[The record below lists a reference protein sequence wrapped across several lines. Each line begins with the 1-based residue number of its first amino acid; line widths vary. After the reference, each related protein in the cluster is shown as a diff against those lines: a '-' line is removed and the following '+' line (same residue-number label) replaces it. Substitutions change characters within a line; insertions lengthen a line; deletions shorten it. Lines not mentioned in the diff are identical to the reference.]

1 MSRPSRFFLA
11 AVLVLFAW
19 MVLSGWESDSRQAR
33 AISAAIAAFM
43 IVLAAGLVAPTKLRI
58 AFRGVAGVIA
68 LTYAWYFGSELI
80 ALVGGES
87 QPIRLGMPS
96 ALMAGLGF
104 IVFGVPAL
112 VFALGGVTVGWV
124 DRLLRRARGEPK
136 SDDPA
141 L

>member
-11 AVLVLFAW
+11 AVLVLFTW
-19 MVLSGWESDSRQAR
+19 MVLSGWESDSTRAR
-33 AISAAIAAFM
+33 AISGVIAAFM
-43 IVLAAGLVAPTKLRI
+43 IVLAAGRVAPTRLRI
-58 AFRGVAGVIA
+58 ALRVVAGVVA
-68 LTYAWYFGSELI
+68 LTYGWYFCSELV

-96 ALMAGLGF
+96 AVMAGVGF
-104 IVFGVPAL
+104 IVLGVPAL

-124 DRLLRRARGEPK
+124 DRLLRRARGEPR